1 MNETGAALARIAA
14 DMRARQTQM
23 LAQEIDEQ
31 EAGLDLRGLWL
42 SIHGQCKSR
51 HDPSD
56 TPTSVTG
63 PADGN
68 EI

>member
-1 MNETGAALARIAA
+1 
-14 DMRARQTQM
+14 MRARQTQM

-56 TPTSVTG
+56 TPTSDTG